1 MVHHKGSPADVIPL
15 QYHAQMLLDDRRMGA
30 FQAAIG
36 RVVRPGSRVLELG
49 AGTGVLAHFAAV
61 AGAASV
67 IAVERE
73 PSVYQAASRS
83 LAAHGDDVVVV
94 HADARS
100 FTPPPVVDVVI
111 CEMLHVGLLRERQV
125 EVIGAFL
132 SSYAGPPPAF
142 LPCATIQA
150 VQPVAQDFTF
160 YGYTVAAPLFQ
171 DPSAAQPRTTPLA
184 PPSIFQSFFYGAGA
198 LPAECAADARFVVQ
212 RDGELNAVRMITKN
226 LLTEEPAPV
235 EWLMNYLV
243 VPLPAPMRVTAG
255 DTVRIR
261 FAYRPGDE
269 IPELMASLYAEV
281 LSPAR
286 SG

>member
-1 MVHHKGSPADVIPL
+1 MIPL

-30 FQAAIG
+30 FRTAIA
-36 RVVRPGSRVLELG
+36 RVVGPGMRVLELG
-49 AGTGVLAHFAAV
+49 AGTGVLAHFAV
-61 AGAASV
+61 EAGAASV

-73 PSVYQAASRS
+73 LSVWQAASRA
-83 LAAHGDDVVVV
+83 LAAHGDDVTVL

-100 FTPPPVVDVVI
+100 FTPPAEVDVVI

-132 SSYAGPPPAF
+132 AAYAGPPPVF

-150 VQPVAQDFTF
+150 VQPVSQDFTF

-171 DPSAAQPRTTPLA
+171 DPSAVQPRTLALA
-184 PPSIFQSFFYGAGA
+184 PPAIFQSFFYGAGS
-198 LPAECAADARFVVQ
+198 LPSGCAADVRFTVEHGGV
-212 RDGELNAVRMITKN
+212 LNAVRMITKN
-226 LLTEEPAPV
+226 LLTEEPEPV

-243 VPLPAPMRVTAG
+243 VPLPEPVEVTAG

-269 IPELMASLYAEV
+269 IPELMSALHAEV

>member
-1 MVHHKGSPADVIPL
+1 MHHKGSPADVIPL
-15 QYHAQMLLDDRRMGA
+15 QYHAQMLLDERRMGA
-30 FQAAIG
+30 FQDAIM
-36 RVVRPGSRVLELG
+36 RVVGPGMRVLELG

-67 IAVERE
+67 TAVERE
-73 PSVYQAASRS
+73 LSVYEAASRA
-83 LAAHGDDVVVV
+83 LAAHGDDVRVV
-94 HADARS
+94 HGDARS
-100 FTPPPVVDVVI
+100 FTPSGPVDVVI

-125 EVIGAFL
+125 EVIRAFR
-132 SSYAGPPPAF
+132 SSYDGPPPLY

-150 VQPVAQDFTF
+150 VQPVSQNFTF

-171 DPSAAQPRTTPLA
+171 EPSVTQSRTVELA
-184 PPSIFQSFFYGAGA
+184 RPDVFQSFFYGDELPSSCAGNVV
-198 LPAECAADARFVVQ
+198 FVVQ
-212 RDGELNAVRMITKN
+212 TGGTLNAVRMITKN
-226 LLTEEPAPV
+226 LLTEDPEPV

-243 VPLPAPMRVTAG
+243 VPLPEPTEVAAG

-269 IPELMASLYAEV
+269 IPDLMASLHAEV
-281 LSPAR
+281 LSPAT

>member
-1 MVHHKGSPADVIPL
+1 MIPL

-30 FQAAIG
+30 FRTAIG
-36 RVVRPGSRVLELG
+36 RVVGPGMRVLELG
-49 AGTGVLAHFAAV
+49 AGTGVLAHFAV
-61 AGAASV
+61 RAGAASV

-73 PSVYQAASRS
+73 LSVYQAASRA
-83 LAAHGDDVVVV
+83 LAAHGDDVTVV
-94 HADARS
+94 HADARA
-100 FTPPPVVDVVI
+100 FTPPPVVDVVV

-132 SSYAGPPPAF
+132 DSYAGPPPVF

-150 VQPVAQDFTF
+150 VQPVSQDFTF

-171 DPSAAQPRTTPLA
+171 DPSAAQPRTVELA
-184 PPSIFQSFFYGAGA
+184 APTIFQSFFYGAGS
-198 LPAECAADARFVVQ
+198 LPSICAADVRFTVA
-212 RDGELNAVRMITKN
+212 RDGVLNAVRMITKN
-226 LLTEEPAPV
+226 LLTEEPSPV

-243 VPLPAPMRVTAG
+243 VPLPAATTVTAG

-269 IPELMASLYAEV
+269 IPELMSTLHAEV